1 MTDRG
6 SRGSRG
12 SGAFHGVTPSGS
24 EDARG
29 GVLVWLVL
37 LPLLQFF
44 IPGVH
49 LRDGRTPMSVTWTDV
64 SAPGWEPGQSSLR
77 RRIGFLPV
85 WSHQLDCVTV

>member
-44 IPGVH
+44 IPGVD
-49 LRDGRTPMSVTWTDV
+49 LRESQDGGSP
-64 SAPGWEPGQSSLR
+64 SLSPSPWWAL
-77 RRIGFLPV
+77 LPLAAALLV
-85 WSHQLDCVTV
+85 ALLLVLRHGASRP